1 MQKTAIAKL
10 YFIVFLKCLF
20 FSQDLIQTAKSQT
33 QQEIQLAVHRVYEAL
48 INSLVRIHHSS
59 SQAFSKLHYVNY
71 VLLTALVLTLMST
84 SH

>member
-1 MQKTAIAKL
+1 MCKKNCNSKAL
-10 YFIVFLKCLF
+10 FPCLF
-20 FSQDLIQTAKSQT
+20 EMSFFFQDLIQTAKSQT

-71 VLLTALVLTLMST
+71 VLLTALLC
-84 SH
+84 